1 MNISSRTGPGWAIRL
16 ATVVAVALLAACG
29 GTAGVGSAAPAKNAQ
44 GVTKDTI
51 KIGATEPL
59 SGGAALS
66 GAGFKAGLDAA
77 VQEIN
82 AKGGVNG
89 RKFSLTVL
97 DDGFEAARSVANVR
111 QLGDQEQVYAVVVPA
126 GSANLPGSWPYIQQ
140 KGLPMFG
147 PVLPPDPKLKSVF
160 LLGTSHTDQ
169 TRVIADFLNGKGVKT
184 IGYVGQDN
192 DLGTAIL
199 DGLSTQSAK
208 YGMKIVDQEK
218 TQANSTNVS
227 AAVLKLR
234 DAKPD
239 AVVFGTDNTQ
249 TGLIMKQSKALGF
262 NPIFIGDSSTAN
274 TGALSAVNVAGAA
287 ADGLYGS
294 MVIALT
300 SEQTPQV
307 LAYRSAM
314 QKYDVDQINNAFAL
328 QAYAYC
334 QVFFAIVKKQ
344 GSDLSWDNF
353 YKVAESTKNL
363 QTGLLPPVNFGAL
376 PDGHTGTQGAKI
388 AQYKGAA
395 PVGSWQV
402 ETSDWISY
410 KK

>member
-1 MNISSRTGPGWAIRL
+1 MNDSSRTGPRWATSL
-16 ATVVAVALLAACG
+16 ALSVAVALVAACG
-29 GTAGVGSAAPAKNAQ
+29 GTAGVSNTAKTANAQ

-89 RKFSLTVL
+89 RKFALTVL

-111 QLGDQEQVYAVVVPA
+111 QLGDQDQVYAIVVPA
-126 GSANLPGSWPYIQQ
+126 GSANLPGSWGYVQQ
-140 KGLPMFG
+140 KGIPVFG
-147 PVLPPDPKLKSVF
+147 PVLPPDPKQKSVF
-160 LLGTSHTDQ
+160 LLGTSHADQ
-169 TRVIADFLNGKGVKT
+169 TRVIVDFLNTKGVKT

-192 DLGTAIL
+192 DLGTAIY
-199 DGLSTQSAK
+199 DGLSSQAAK
-208 YGMKIVDQEK
+208 YGIKIVDQEK

-262 NPIFIGDSSTAN
+262 APIFIGDSSTAN
-274 TGALSAVNVAGAA
+274 TGAGSAVNVAGDA

-294 MVIALT
+294 MVISLT
-300 SEQTPQV
+300 SEATPQV
-307 LAYRSAM
+307 QSYRAAM
-314 QKYDVDQINNAFAL
+314 QKYDPDQINNAFAL

-334 QVFFAIVKKQ
+334 QAFFAIVKKQ

-353 YKVAESTKNL
+353 YKVTEATKNL
-363 QTGLLPPVNFGAL
+363 QTGLLPPVSFGPL

-395 PVGSWQV
+395 PGGSWSV
-402 ETSDWISY
+402 VTSDWISY